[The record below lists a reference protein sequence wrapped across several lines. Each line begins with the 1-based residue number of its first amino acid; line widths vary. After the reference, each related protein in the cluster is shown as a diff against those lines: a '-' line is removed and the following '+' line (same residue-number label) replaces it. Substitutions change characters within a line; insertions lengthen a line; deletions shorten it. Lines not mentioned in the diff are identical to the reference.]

1 LLVLNAWVNLIL
13 YIPYLAHNYK
23 HKNFNLLRR
32 TKKMDSRIRKLL
44 RSQAHHLEPVV
55 LIGKNGITDG
65 TIESIDRVLEAQ
77 ELIKIKF
84 REFKDEKLSLSEKI
98 TELTNAQIV
107 GVIGHTVI
115 IFRQNP
121 DPDKR
126 QIHIP

>member
-1 LLVLNAWVNLIL
+1 MNNLSSSQRS
-13 YIPYLAHNYK
+13 Y
-23 HKNFNLLRR
+23 
-32 TKKMDSRIRKLL
+32 L

-55 LIGKNGITDG
+55 LIGKHGITDG
-65 TIESIDRVLEAQ
+65 TIESIGRVLETR

-98 TELTNAQIV
+98 TELTNSQVV

-121 DPDKR
+121 NSDKR
-126 QIHIP
+126 QIHIPQ

>member
-1 LLVLNAWVNLIL
+1 MNNLSSSQRS
-13 YIPYLAHNYK
+13 Y
-23 HKNFNLLRR
+23 
-32 TKKMDSRIRKLL
+32 L

-55 LIGKNGITDG
+55 LIGKHGITDG
-65 TIESIDRVLEAQ
+65 TIESIDRVLEAR

-98 TELTNAQIV
+98 VELTNSQVV

-121 DPDKR
+121 DSDKR
-126 QIHIP
+126 QIHIPQ

>member
-1 LLVLNAWVNLIL
+1 MNNLSSSQRS
-13 YIPYLAHNYK
+13 Y
-23 HKNFNLLRR
+23 
-32 TKKMDSRIRKLL
+32 L

-55 LIGKNGITDG
+55 LIGKNGINDG
-65 TIESIDRVLEAQ
+65 TIESIDRVLEAR

-98 TELTNAQIV
+98 TELTNSQVV

-121 DPDKR
+121 DSDKR
-126 QIHIP
+126 QIHIPQ

>member
-1 LLVLNAWVNLIL
+1 MNNLSSSQRS
-13 YIPYLAHNYK
+13 Y
-23 HKNFNLLRR
+23 
-32 TKKMDSRIRKLL
+32 L

-55 LIGKNGITDG
+55 LIGKHGITDG
-65 TIESIDRVLEAQ
+65 TIESIDRVLEAR

-98 TELTNAQIV
+98 TELTNSQIV

-126 QIHIP
+126 QIHIPQ

>member
-1 LLVLNAWVNLIL
+1 MNNLSSSQRS
-13 YIPYLAHNYK
+13 
-23 HKNFNLLRR
+23 F
-32 TKKMDSRIRKLL
+32 L

-55 LIGKNGITDG
+55 LIGNNGITDG
-65 TIESIDRVLEAQ
+65 TIESINRVLKTR

-98 TELTNAQIV
+98 TELTNSQIV

-121 DPDKR
+121 DSDKR
-126 QIHIP
+126 QIHIRQ

>member
-1 LLVLNAWVNLIL
+1 MNNLSSSQRS
-13 YIPYLAHNYK
+13 Y
-23 HKNFNLLRR
+23 
-32 TKKMDSRIRKLL
+32 L

-65 TIESIDRVLEAQ
+65 TIESIDRVLEAR

-98 TELTNAQIV
+98 TELTNSQIV

>member
-1 LLVLNAWVNLIL
+1 MNHLNSSQRS
-13 YIPYLAHNYK
+13 Y
-23 HKNFNLLRR
+23 
-32 TKKMDSRIRKLL
+32 L

-55 LIGKNGITDG
+55 LIGKHGITDG
-65 TIESIDRVLEAQ
+65 TIESINRVLESR

-98 TELTNAQIV
+98 AELTNSQVV

-121 DPDKR
+121 DSDKR
-126 QIHIP
+126 QIHIPQ

>member
-1 LLVLNAWVNLIL
+1 MNNLSSSQRS
-13 YIPYLAHNYK
+13 Y
-23 HKNFNLLRR
+23 
-32 TKKMDSRIRKLL
+32 L

-55 LIGKNGITDG
+55 LIGKHGITDG
-65 TIESIDRVLEAQ
+65 TIESIDRVLEAR

-98 TELTNAQIV
+98 TEMTNSQVV

-121 DPDKR
+121 DSDKR
-126 QIHIP
+126 QIHIPQ

>member
-1 LLVLNAWVNLIL
+1 MNNLSSSQRS
-13 YIPYLAHNYK
+13 Y
-23 HKNFNLLRR
+23 
-32 TKKMDSRIRKLL
+32 L

-55 LIGKNGITDG
+55 LIGKHGITDG
-65 TIESIDRVLEAQ
+65 TIESMNRVLEAR

-98 TELTNAQIV
+98 TELTNSQVV

-121 DPDKR
+121 DSDKR
-126 QIHIP
+126 QIHIPQ